1 MAIFRA
7 MTTLHPALDRLL
19 APARADLPAGRTR
32 WVSLR
37 PGAMADVTGWLDAEH
52 ANAEIV
58 LIADAHT
65 FEAAG
70 EDLEARLG
78 DAGRTVRRLVL
89 EPRPGDDHLVC
100 EEGVIRALQTI
111 LAAHPVGFPIAVGAG
126 TVNDTVK
133 MAAHALDRD
142 YAVVPTAASMNGY
155 TSLIGA
161 VLVGGVKRTL
171 PARQPIA
178 IFADLDVLTAAPPVL
193 NQAGFGD
200 LLSKPYSDSDWI
212 LSHLVRGVPYD
223 SAPAELLDEVFREL
237 LDKARAVGRADQDG
251 IRVLMEAI
259 LLSGFSMTIAGSSA
273 PASGGEH
280 LVSHYWDMEQ
290 LHHGRPLFG
299 LHGTQVGVATRAS
312 ALLFE
317 RLIALDA
324 DAIDVDA
331 AIARRPD
338 DRWLDTLDAVHD
350 TLSPEIV
357 AEIRDQLRQKQL
369 HGAAL
374 GAELARVKA
383 AWPDIRARLA
393 ASLMPAARITQALRE
408 AGCAD
413 RAGAIGV
420 DLDHMVKTLHVCRH
434 IRSRYVA
441 LDLMDDLG
449 LLAAWSADVAHELET
464 T

>member
-1 MAIFRA
+1 

-19 APARADLPAGRTR
+19 AAARADRPAGRTR
-32 WVSLR
+32 WISLR
-37 PGAMADVTGWLDAEH
+37 PGAVEDVAGWLDTDLPDAEV
-52 ANAEIV
+52 V
-58 LIADAHT
+58 LVADAHT
-65 FEAAG
+65 YEAAG
-70 EDLEARLG
+70 EALEARLG

-100 EEGVIRALQTI
+100 EDGVIRALQTI
-111 LAAHPVGFPIAVGAG
+111 LAAHPVGLPIAVGAG

-171 PARQPIA
+171 PARQPVA

-212 LSHLVRGVPYD
+212 LSHLVRDVPYD

-237 LDKARAVGRADQDG
+237 LDKARAVGRADRDG

-317 RLIALDA
+317 RLIALDG

-331 AIARRPD
+331 AVARRPD
-338 DRWLDTLDAVHD
+338 DRWLASLGAVHD
-350 TLSPEIV
+350 TLSAEIV
-357 AEIRDQLRQKQL
+357 AEITDQLGQKQR

-374 GAELARVKA
+374 RAELTRVKA
-383 AWPDIRARLA
+383 GWPDLRARLA

-413 RAGAIGV
+413 RASAIGV
-420 DLDHMVKTLHVCRH
+420 DLDHMVKTLRVCRH

-449 LLAAWSADVAHELET
+449 LLDGWAAEVARELET
-464 T
+464 A

>member
-1 MAIFRA
+1 
-7 MTTLHPALDRLL
+7 MTPLHPALDRLL
-19 APARADLPAGRTR
+19 APARADRTAGRTR

-37 PGAMADVTGWLDAEH
+37 PGALDDVHGWLAAELADAEV
-52 ANAEIV
+52 ILV
-58 LIADAHT
+58 ADAHT
-65 FEAAG
+65 YEAAG
-70 EDLEARLG
+70 EAVEARLG
-78 DAGRTVRRLVL
+78 DAGVTVRRLVL

-100 EEGVIRALQTI
+100 EDGVIRALKTV
-111 LAAHPVGFPIAVGAG
+111 LAAHPTGFPIAVGAG

-133 MAAHALDRD
+133 MAAHELDRD

-155 TSLIGA
+155 TSLIAA

-171 PARQPIA
+171 PARQPVA
-178 IFADLDVLTAAPPVL
+178 IFADVDVLAAAPPYL

-212 LSHLVRGVPYD
+212 LSHLVRDVPYN
-223 SAPAELLDEVFREL
+223 SAPAELLDEIFKEL

-251 IRVLMEAI
+251 IRVLMETI

-317 RLIALDA
+317 RLVALEA

-331 AIARRPD
+331 AVARRAD
-338 DRWLDTLDAVHD
+338 AGWLDDLEALHD
-350 TLSPEIV
+350 TLSADIV
-357 AEIRDQLRQKQL
+357 AEIRDQLGQKQL
-369 HGAAL
+369 HGEAL
-374 GAELARVKA
+374 RAELERVRA
-383 AWPDIRARLA
+383 GWPEMRERLR

-408 AGCAD
+408 AGCVD
-413 RAGAIGV
+413 RASTMGV
-420 DLDHMVKTLHVCRH
+420 ALDHLVKTLRVCRH

-449 LLAAWSADVAHELET
+449 LLDGWAAEVAHELET